1 MGKLGNCIMNKWERG
16 KRGEKGRGRKFIDKG
31 KGIKK

>member
-1 MGKLGNCIMNKWERG
+1 MNKWERG

-31 KGIKK
+31 KELKNLYIKV